1 MDAHISVK
9 LFATLSKFTP
19 DSSDHYPIRQ
29 GTTVR
34 DLLKILGV
42 VEKDAKL
49 IFINNKK
56 GEIVS
61 SLKDGDRIGIFPP
74 IGGG

>member
-19 DSSDHYPIRQ
+19 DSSDNYPVSS
-29 GTTVR
+29 GTSVR
-34 DLLKILGV
+34 ELLKILGV
-42 VEKDAKL
+42 SEKDAKL

-56 GEIVS
+56 GELAS
-61 SLKDGDRIGIFPP
+61 SLKDGDRVGIFPP